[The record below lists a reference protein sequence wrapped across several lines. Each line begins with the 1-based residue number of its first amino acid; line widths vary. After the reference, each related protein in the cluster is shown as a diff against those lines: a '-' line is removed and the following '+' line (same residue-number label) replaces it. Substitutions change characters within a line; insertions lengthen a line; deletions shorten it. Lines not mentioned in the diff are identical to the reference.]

1 MNLILTLRKAVSLA
15 ISVWYYGSGASVGLV
30 TGGAMVLG
38 GTMIY
43 SMASPPRVAPEKKF
57 DDKEEEKKK
66 QTHTKRISGEVE
78 SNGNGDAA
86 EHTPRLGQSQEQT
99 RASSTSVETNGGL
112 RQR

>member
-43 SMASPPRVAPEKKF
+43 SMASPPRVVSEKKF
-57 DDKEEEKKK
+57 DDKEEELKK
-66 QTHTKRISGEVE
+66 THPKRISGEVE

-86 EHTPRLGQSQEQT
+86 EHSPRPGSQEQT
-99 RASSTSVETNGGL
+99 RASSTSVRVNGDGGL